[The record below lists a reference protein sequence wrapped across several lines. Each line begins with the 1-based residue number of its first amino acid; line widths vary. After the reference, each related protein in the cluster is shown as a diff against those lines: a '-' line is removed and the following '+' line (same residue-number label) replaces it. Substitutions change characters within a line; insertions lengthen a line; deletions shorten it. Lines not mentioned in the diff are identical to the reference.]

1 MIILKPQKCEKS
13 ETSPKI
19 ISKYE
24 NDSNENIKLKK
35 EEEEKILDE
44 LMEKAMEKLNQEF
57 KYNQNKV

>member
-1 MIILKPQKCEKS
+1 M
-13 ETSPKI
+13 
-19 ISKYE
+19 
-24 NDSNENIKLKK
+24 KLKK